1 MTLQFF
7 CGNCGIRVEG
17 NTIKF
22 VGSKD
27 YLLECKVC
35 NFIMRFSIMPTELK
49 TVEEVEAAF
58 QQTELTDYQRT
69 GRANKGKWA
78 RRKK

>member
-1 MTLQFF
+1 
-7 CGNCGIRVEG
+7 
-17 NTIKF
+17 
-22 VGSKD
+22 
-27 YLLECKVC
+27 
-35 NFIMRFSIMPTELK
+35 MRFSIMPTELK